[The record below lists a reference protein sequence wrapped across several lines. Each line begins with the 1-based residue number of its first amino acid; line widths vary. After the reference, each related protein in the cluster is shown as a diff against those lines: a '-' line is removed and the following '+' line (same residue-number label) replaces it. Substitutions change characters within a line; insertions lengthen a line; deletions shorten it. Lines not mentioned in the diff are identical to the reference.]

1 MTLETFKQ
9 AKHIREKIDHMNVK
23 KLQLEKMKKRE
34 DDEEFTLARQLA
46 HDALCYSVSRLEEDF
61 NAL

>member
-9 AKHIREKIDHMNVK
+9 AKYIREKIDHINVK
-23 KLQLEKMKKRE
+23 KLQLEKMKKR

-46 HDALCYSVSRLEEDF
+46 HDALCYSVGRLEEDF
-61 NAL
+61 NTL